1 MKVQPL
7 PLYPPRPFLSPQL
20 HIQQRYSILDN
31 RAAALVG
38 KYPRGQGFT
47 SQSPKTYS
55 SNLNKQVFLTHNKCR
70 ERKVKMNE
78 VYYTYHTQDP
88 EWYIENLMNLN
99 DITGDVFDNNGRLK
113 IIIKKHG
120 NY

>member
-1 MKVQPL
+1 
-7 PLYPPRPFLSPQL
+7 
-20 HIQQRYSILDN
+20 
-31 RAAALVG
+31 
-38 KYPRGQGFT
+38 
-47 SQSPKTYS
+47 
-55 SNLNKQVFLTHNKCR
+55 
-70 ERKVKMNE
+70 MNE

-113 IIIKKHG
+113 KIIKKHG